1 MPETK
6 RDRRFQPTRRD
17 VLAGGLALAGAGLI
31 GATGVG
37 ASALEGA
44 RGRLVLT
51 LETAGPV
58 SAEAALAQAAPLLAG
73 DGFGVGAVDLLVAE
87 GARPAGFAGRLL
99 TPAALIALPPERL
112 ARLLAEPGPAQITA
126 PWSIA
131 PPPTALALDRLAT
144 LLGLVPELA
153 CCVVALR
160 GTKRLH
166 ADEQIRYEASLAPF
180 ARTLRG

>member
-1 MPETK
+1 MRETK

-17 VLAGGLALAGAGLI
+17 VLAGGLALAGAGLV
-31 GATGVG
+31 GATGAG
-37 ASALEGA
+37 ATAPEGA
-44 RGRLVLT
+44 RGRLILT

-58 SAEAALAQAAPLLAG
+58 SAEAALAQAAPLLVRE
-73 DGFGVGAVDLLVAE
+73 GFAIDAVDLLVAD
-87 GARPAGFAGRLL
+87 GTRPAGFAGRLL
-99 TPAALIALPPERL
+99 TPAALTALPPERL

-131 PPPTALALDRLAT
+131 PPPTGLALDRLAT

-153 CCVVALR
+153 CCVVALS
-160 GTKRLH
+160 GMKRLH
-166 ADEQIRYEASLAPF
+166 ADGQIRFEASLAPF